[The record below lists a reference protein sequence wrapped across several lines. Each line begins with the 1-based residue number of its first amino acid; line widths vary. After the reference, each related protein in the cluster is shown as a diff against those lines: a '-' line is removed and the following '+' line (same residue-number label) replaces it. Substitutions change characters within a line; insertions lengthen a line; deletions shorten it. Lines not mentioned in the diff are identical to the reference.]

1 MLADGTKVIALA
13 LVAWFLAGAL
23 SALLLYSVRRIG
35 LAGGVAAVLSG
46 PLALPVALA
55 AVIQEKPRNEA
66 NAARDAL
73 TVSHSAPPREGGA
86 VAGADEAGAEGVPS
100 SDLLDGAAPL
110 ASADIKEPS
119 TAAPQHKSTPAPTYS
134 GGPAF
139 LPNTPPPVD
148 LEAPPSLD
156 EVVRAEFA
164 IEEGSEN
171 QEGRRGRMLPVLYEK
186 TESAATPSRGRYR
199 TYKQAYEEVLR
210 PKETAE
216 LPRSF
221 VCSAC
226 ERPSWTDEFGFCS
239 LCGSPIS
246 VGH

>member
-171 QEGRRGRMLPVLYEK
+171 QEGRRGRMLPVLSK
-186 TESAATPSRGRYR
+186 KRKAQQRPQGPLPDI
-199 TYKQAYEEVLR
+199 KQAYEEVLR